1 MNSILSLLR
10 AGLRRLTE
18 LCMVSLALLT
28 LADVLG
34 RYIFNVSVMG
44 AVELTEILM
53 VGVIFCGIV
62 FATMER
68 EHVVVDLV
76 PVPGGGKGARIVHV
90 SSHLLAAGI
99 SALLA
104 MVSWTQAESAAEY
117 LDQTT
122 LLGLPLAPVVYFM
135 SIMLFV
141 NTIVELAQL
150 RRDLNADTA
159 HLEEEAQND

>member
-1 MNSILSLLR
+1 MNCILSLLR

-62 FATMER
+62 FATMAR
-68 EHVVVDLV
+68 EHIVVDLV
-76 PVPGGGKGARIVHV
+76 PVPGGDRGARVVHI

-117 LDQTT
+117 ADQTT

-141 NTIVELAQL
+141 NTLVELGQL
-150 RRDLNADTA
+150 GRSRSAKTA
-159 HLEEEAQND
+159 HLEQEAQND

>member
-62 FATMER
+62 FATMAR
-68 EHVVVDLV
+68 EHIVVDLV
-76 PVPGGGKGARIVHV
+76 PVPGGDRGARVVHI

-117 LDQTT
+117 ADQTT

-141 NTIVELAQL
+141 NTLVELGQL
-150 RRDLNADTA
+150 GRSRNAKTA
-159 HLEEEAQND
+159 HLEQEAQND

>member
-1 MNSILSLLR
+1 MKTFSSLLK

-18 LCMVSLALLT
+18 LCMAALALLT

-53 VGVIFCGIV
+53 VGIIFCGIIL
-62 FATMER
+62 ATQER
-68 EHVVVDLV
+68 EHVVVDLL
-76 PVPGGGKGARIVHV
+76 PLPFGEKGARFTHAATQ
-90 SSHLLAAGI
+90 LLAAGI

-104 MVSWTQAESAAEY
+104 VVSWTQAESALEY
-117 LDQTT
+117 GDQTT
-122 LLGLPLAPVVYFM
+122 MLGLPLAPVIYFM

-141 NTIVELAQL
+141 NTAVQLDLL
-150 RRDLNADTA
+150 RRDLHGVTTHD
-159 HLEEEAQND
+159 